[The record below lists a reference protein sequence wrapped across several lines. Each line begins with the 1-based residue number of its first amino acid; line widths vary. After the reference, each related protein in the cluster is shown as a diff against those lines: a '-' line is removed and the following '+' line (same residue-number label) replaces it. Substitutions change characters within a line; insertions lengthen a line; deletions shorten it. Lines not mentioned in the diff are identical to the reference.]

1 VRPSTPSFCGKV
13 RSAIE
18 PPSNHDAYGTL
29 FDVHSVIRN
38 SGAGIPGNF
47 DALSQLWRQKQ
58 LEYTSLRALMDR
70 YEDFWHITQDALRS
84 VVQQPSS
91 KPKPPSISVCSGDV
105 CLDHLRW
112 VRPDIS
118 SLPSISGLLI
128 DYSSTATLR
137 TVSLEFSLI
146 SGRVLA
152 GATAAFFSSE
162 IPPGARWYFTAYFSE
177 YTLCV
182 SRELWF
188 AKGFRTPDRR

>member
-1 VRPSTPSFCGKV
+1 LNPQAIMTLTGRCSTFTQL
-13 RSAIE
+13 
-18 PPSNHDAYGTL
+18 YGTVAPVSRVILTL
-29 FDVHSVIRN
+29 FRN
-38 SGAGIPGNF
+38 SGDRSSSNTPRCEHSWTGTRTSGI
-47 DALSQLWRQKQ
+47 SHK
-58 LEYTSLRALMDR
+58 
-70 YEDFWHITQDALRS
+70 DALRS
-84 VVQQPSS
+84 VVQQLSS